1 MPTTGVLALEQA
13 IVRHC
18 SPTLAALKPASLFT
32 FPGFFVS
39 DTHSSYEKA
48 CAERSCFSGALEACS
63 HQLQEDGIRMR
74 VLVWRTCGALVYVY
88 RPDMLA
94 SYLADPRAA
103 ATLRDAGY
111 PLKNLED
118 CIDLL
123 AVHIAHAGN
132 GPTISCPDI
141 QTCPYGEPCDER
153 DRGCEFPH
161 EIGYFLGYPYT
172 DVAEFIRQRG
182 KNYLTVGLWKVYS
195 DREQAL
201 ATFARYKRCA
211 RAMMHA
217 YRRRGRLSGLA
228 ARV

>member
-1 MPTTGVLALEQA
+1 MPTTSVLALEQA

-39 DTHSSYEKA
+39 NAHDSHEKA
-48 CAERSCFSGALEACS
+48 CAARSHFSAVLEACS
-63 HQLQEDGIRMR
+63 RQLQADGIRMR
-74 VLVWRTCGALVYVY
+74 VLVWRACGALVYVY

-103 ATLRDAGY
+103 AALRDTGY
-111 PLKNLED
+111 PLENLED
-118 CIDLL
+118 CIDLH
-123 AVHIAHAGN
+123 AVNIAHAGN
-132 GPTISCPDI
+132 GPAISCSNV
-141 QTCPYGEPCDER
+141 QVCPYEEPCNKQDR
-153 DRGCEFPH
+153 DCEFPH

-172 DVAEFIRQRG
+172 DVAEFIRQHG

-195 DREQAL
+195 EREQAL

-211 RAMMHA
+211 RTMMHA